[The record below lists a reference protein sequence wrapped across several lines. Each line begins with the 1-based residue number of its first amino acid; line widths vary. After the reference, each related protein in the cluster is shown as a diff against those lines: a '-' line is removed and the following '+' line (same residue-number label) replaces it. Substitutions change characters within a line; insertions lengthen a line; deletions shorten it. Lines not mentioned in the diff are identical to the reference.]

1 MVEGVY
7 LIAGLKLRLSYHF
20 DRYLKDNIE
29 KYQITSDAF
38 DYDIKVSLKEDI
50 DTPPY
55 PTLTQKNPFVCYHQN
70 ERYIYS
76 KNHEGHILSMMVH
89 DLNYQKTEIFINPK
103 LVKDPAET
111 EYVLISVV
119 FLEIAQRNHYLPIH
133 ASAISY
139 QDEVILI
146 SAPSQTGKSTHARF
160 WKEVYPKVEF
170 INDDKPLIKLEHHQF
185 YVYGSPFSGK
195 TSVNQNIK
203 KKLKAI
209 IFIEQ
214 GTYDQVDYMTVK
226 DKIEA
231 LMKNILRPEDSKLW
245 DQVTSEL
252 TKLID
257 EIPMFK
263 LKATKSI
270 SAVHHIHQ
278 VLYPEATHES

>member
-1 MVEGVY
+1 VEGIY

-20 DRYLKDNIE
+20 ERYLKDNIE

-38 DYDIKVSLKEDI
+38 DYEIKVTLTEDI
-50 DTPPY
+50 AFPPY
-55 PTLTQKNPFVCYHQN
+55 PTLTHKNPYVCYHQN
-70 ERYIYS
+70 QRYIYS
-76 KNHEGHILSMMVH
+76 KNHEGHIQSMMVH
-89 DLNYQKTEIFINPK
+89 DLDYQKTEIFINPK

-119 FLEIAQRNHYLPIH
+119 FLEIAQRNKYLPIH
-133 ASAISY
+133 ASAILY

-160 WKEVYPKVEF
+160 WKEAYPEVLF
-170 INDDKPLIKLEHHQF
+170 LNDDKPLIKYENNMF

-203 KKLKAI
+203 KKLKSI
-209 IFIEQ
+209 VFIEQ
-214 GTYDQVDYMTVK
+214 GKIDQVEFMSVK
-226 DKIEA
+226 EKIEE
-231 LMKNILRPEDSKLW
+231 LMRNILRPEDSKLW
-245 DQVTSEL
+245 DQVTHEL

-257 EIPMFK
+257 EIPIYK

-270 SAVHHIHQ
+270 SAVHKIHQ